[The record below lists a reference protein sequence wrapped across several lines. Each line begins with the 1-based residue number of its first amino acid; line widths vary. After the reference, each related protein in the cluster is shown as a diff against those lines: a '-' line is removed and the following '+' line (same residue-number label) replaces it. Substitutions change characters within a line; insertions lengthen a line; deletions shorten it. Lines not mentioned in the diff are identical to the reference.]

1 MPSCNILVLGAQ
13 KRLLSGF
20 SNTSVLP
27 HTGYVFNSEIV
38 QKLPPDLR
46 LKAARLIANKVALA
60 ARVDLFHESPVSL
73 LSCVCVC
80 VKEQVFR
87 RHSTS
92 S

>member
-27 HTGYVFNSEIV
+27 HTGYIYNSEAV

-46 LKAARLIANKVALA
+46 LKAARLIANKLALA
-60 ARVDLFHESPVSL
+60 ARVDLFHEASVSCL
-73 LSCVCVC
+73 KYVLR
-80 VKEQVFR
+80 VFMGF
-87 RHSTS
+87 SFVIEF
-92 S
+92 